1 MRQVF
6 ECKVLETL
14 KSFGPGHSEEQLI
27 GLSRRFKIS
36 NNDFLLV
43 MRSLVHRGLVEQVGT
58 YYWKIER
65 EPLCRYRVTGIRGS
79 GSTATGPL
87 QVGKFQGQ
95 KKS

>member
-1 MRQVF
+1 MLAAF
-6 ECKVLETL
+6 EVKLLETL

-36 NNDFLLV
+36 KEDFTDLI
-43 MRSLVHRGLVEQVGT
+43 RSLIRRGEIEKIGT
-58 YYWKIER
+58 YFWKKEG

-79 GSTATGPL
+79 GSTAMGPL
-87 QVGKFQGQ
+87 QVEKFQGL